1 MKCII
6 AGCRYIKD
14 YKHVVNGIKAAN
26 FTISEV
32 VSGGAAGC
40 DALGERWAK
49 ENSIVLQRFPA
60 RWDLYGR
67 SAGPIR
73 NEEMAQYADALIAIW
88 DGRSSGTKDMITR
101 AQTKNLNVYIHRV
114 DEEWWVS
121 SKKMTF
127 LVVTVDNII
136 IDSAPIGRKFVGQ
149 HLIKL
154 LKWMQKQGDLKVEKL
169 CS

>member
-1 MKCII
+1 MK
-6 AGCRYIKD
+6 AS
-14 YKHVVNGIKAAN
+14 N

-32 VSGGAAGC
+32 VSGGAKGC
-40 DALGERWAK
+40 DTYGEAWAK
-49 ENSIVLQRFPA
+49 VNNIEIRRFPA
-60 RWDLYGR
+60 DWDRYGKG
-67 SAGPIR
+67 AGPIR
-73 NEEMAQYADALIAIW
+73 NEEMAQYAEALIAVW
-88 DGRSSGTKDMITR
+88 DGRSSGTKDMIKRAETR
-101 AQTKNLNVYIHRV
+101 QLKIHVHRV

-127 LVVTVDNII
+127 SVITVDNII

-154 LKWMQKQGDLKVEKL
+154 LKWMEKQGGLKVEKI